1 MINWFV
7 AHTQPLKEL
16 IAQQHLLEQGF
27 EVYLPRFKKIR
38 KHARKVEE
46 VLLPLFPR
54 YVFVG
59 MDMEVARWRSVNGTR
74 GISYLLT
81 NNEYPTAMP
90 NYVIQNLKSQETS
103 DSIVPVSSLL
113 TFTKGDKVRILDG
126 MFKDQIATVEMF
138 DANQRVRLLLSF
150 MGRETRFALPD
161 YAVEAA

>member
-7 AHTQPLKEL
+7 AHTHPLKEL

-81 NNEYPTAMP
+81 NNDSPAMMP
-90 NYVIQNLKSQETS
+90 SYIIQNLKSQETS
-103 DSIVPVSSLL
+103 DSIVPVNSLIA
-113 TFTKGDKVRILDG
+113 FTKGDKVRILDG
-126 MFKDQIATVEMF
+126 VFKDQIATVEMF
-138 DANQRVRLLLSF
+138 DANQRVSLLLGF
-150 MGRETRFALPD
+150 MGRETRFALPE